1 MLLDFFLLGF
11 VKDYVYQMSM
21 DDVATHHARRM
32 EAIQSMTA
40 GLLTHTWRNQDYQL
54 YMIRTTR
61 GSHVEVH

>member
-1 MLLDFFLLGF
+1 
-11 VKDYVYQMSM
+11 M

-40 GLLTHTWRNQDYQL
+40 GLLTHTWTNQDYQL

-61 GSHVEVH
+61 GPHIEVH